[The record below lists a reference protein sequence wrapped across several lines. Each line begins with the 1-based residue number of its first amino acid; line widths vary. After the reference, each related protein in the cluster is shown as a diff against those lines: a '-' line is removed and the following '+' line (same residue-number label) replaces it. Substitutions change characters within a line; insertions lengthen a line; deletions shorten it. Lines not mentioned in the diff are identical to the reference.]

1 LIAAYTKLGTFQN
14 HVPVQHQ
21 PLALVERRNNLAD
34 PIQALIVRTVTAE
47 TQQQAPMSPWLSG
60 ATPNSST
67 DFSKPSGQVAARW
80 PLPSEVFAP
89 FASIPER
96 TPLAITMHKISQQAE
111 VKPTNWMR
119 SGSPRLSSWLG
130 RTQPA
135 AAGA

>member
-1 LIAAYTKLGTFQN
+1 
-14 HVPVQHQ
+14 
-21 PLALVERRNNLAD
+21 
-34 PIQALIVRTVTAE
+34 
-47 TQQQAPMSPWLSG
+47 MSPWLSG

-119 SGSPRLSSWLG
+119 SGCPHGLARLAGHNPPPLAPDPKMRRGALYSQNTLKTWS
-130 RTQPA
+130 QP
-135 AAGA
+135 